1 MTHAHTEAAPFDPG
15 PQTLPNLRG
24 ASEAPTRSRDVG
36 GLTHVGGREKNE
48 DQFLVADVSR
58 CVAVRASSLAAAPG
72 GTLAASEGTVLVV
85 ADGMGGHGSGDLASA
100 VTVDG
105 VVEWLAHHMPWSETL
120 DDAHRRA
127 LIDGVG
133 EMARSVQARLW
144 SVAARKHA
152 SPKLGTTLV
161 MAYLLERELFVAHV
175 GDSRAYLL
183 REGRLDRITEDHSL
197 AERVRKESGDGGA
210 DLDLSHLSHIL
221 VNAIG
226 GDRQEPRVDG
236 AWFQLTPG
244 DRVMLASDGL
254 TDVVGDEAI
263 AEHLSAAESADE
275 ACHLLVRAAM
285 DASTSDNVTVVSAF
299 V

>member
-1 MTHAHTEAAPFDPG
+1 MAQAQFDPG

-24 ASEAPTRSRDVG
+24 RNETQGPRRDAG
-36 GLTHVGGREKNE
+36 GLTHVGGRERNE

-58 CVAVRASSLAAAPG
+58 CVAVRASSLARDPG
-72 GTLAASEGTVLVV
+72 ADLAASEGTVLVV

-105 VVEWLAHHMPWSETL
+105 VVEWLAHHMPWSESL
-120 DDAHRRA
+120 DDEHRRA

-133 EMARSVQARLW
+133 QMARRVQQRLW
-144 SVAARKHA
+144 SVAERKHA

-161 MAYLLERELFVAHV
+161 MAYLLDRELFVAHV
-175 GDSRAYLL
+175 GDSRAYLW
-183 REGRLDRITEDHSL
+183 REGRLDQLTEDHSL
-197 AERVRKESGDGGA
+197 AERVRKESGNDGA
-210 DLDLSHLSHIL
+210 DVDLSHLSHIL

-236 AWFQLTPG
+236 AWVRLQPG
-244 DRVMLASDGL
+244 DRVVLASDGL
-254 TDVVGDEAI
+254 TDVVPDET
-263 AEHLSAAESADE
+263 LSGLIGSATSADE
-275 ACHLLVRAAM
+275 TCHLLVRAAM
-285 DASTSDNVTVVSAF
+285 DASTHDNVTVVTAF